1 MFTNKTKNSN
11 TTHLNIN
18 LITSN
23 YSRPRLSLP
32 INIPRTI
39 NRLYIHN
46 PLRNEERFINIDLN
60 STYPNSMES
69 ESDPIYA
76 TIESPPQK
84 VGSSTFYIDTE
95 SMDTESETS
104 EAASPLFSENDD
116 ESIYET
122 IAPPPP
128 LPPRNRLRSFDEFKD
143 QIQFDNNPCYSSFDE
158 KEVPPQVPPKPSH
171 LFLEDNP
178 CYDTIEQ
185 SIPYLTERLREH
197 TEFRNKYCRI

>member
-11 TTHLNIN
+11 TNHLNTD

-32 INIPRTI
+32 INIPRII

-69 ESDPIYA
+69 ESDPTYA

-95 SMDTESETS
+95 SMETESETS

-158 KEVPPQVPPKPSH
+158 KEVSPQVPPKASH
-171 LFLEDNP
+171 LFLENNP
-178 CYDTIEQ
+178 CYETIEQ

>member
-11 TTHLNIN
+11 TNHLNTD

-32 INIPRTI
+32 INIPRII

-69 ESDPIYA
+69 ESDPTYA

-95 SMDTESETS
+95 SMETESETS

-122 IAPPPP
+122 IAPRLPFLQEIDCEVSMSLRIKFNLTIIPVIP
-128 LPPRNRLRSFDEFKD
+128 LLTKKRFLLKYL
-143 QIQFDNNPCYSSFDE
+143 Q
-158 KEVPPQVPPKPSH
+158 KQVIY
-171 LFLEDNP
+171 F
-178 CYDTIEQ
+178 
-185 SIPYLTERLREH
+185 
-197 TEFRNKYCRI
+197 